1 MKKLIRLD
9 EQDIRELVANLY
21 NVPLDNVMTTITE
34 EPCGYYE
41 EMTPMFYVEVELKG
55 EK

>member
-9 EQDIRELVANLY
+9 EEDVREMAANLY
-21 NVPLDNVMTTITE
+21 NVPIENVVTTITE
-34 EPCGYYE
+34 EPQGYHE
-41 EMTPMFYVEVELKG
+41 EMVPVFYVEIELKG